1 MRQCSR
7 GPVRGSVADVSGSE
21 IEFGPYRI
29 LERLGEGGM
38 CHVFRARR
46 ADHERDCALK
56 VLKDEWKGD
65 AKVRQMFTTEADLS
79 LMLEHST
86 LVKGLDAGEVGDR
99 MFLALELVDGASLGA
114 AMRETES
121 KGFPLP
127 IDLGLFV
134 VSEVLDGLHAM
145 HEAHSAGGEPLH
157 LVHRDVTPDNVFLGF
172 DGRVLIGDLGVVQVQ
187 AYGDSS
193 DVPLGKLGY
202 MAPEMLQGEAVD
214 RRADVFAAGVIAYEL
229 LTGHAPFSADEE
241 REALSK
247 LAEARCPRPSHWT
260 PDMDPELEQL
270 LMKALARR
278 PKDRFESAEIML
290 LELEPH
296 WSKMLGNP
304 FAVRAMLSAL
314 RPYEAQAWRSSGR
327 STGVSSVWPK
337 A

>member
-1 MRQCSR
+1 
-7 GPVRGSVADVSGSE
+7 VSGSE
-21 IEFGPYRI
+21 TKFGPYRI
-29 LERLGEGGM
+29 LEHLGEGGM
-38 CHVFRARR
+38 CQVFRARR
-46 ADHERDCALK
+46 ADHARDCALK
-56 VLKDEWKGD
+56 ILKDEWRAD

-99 MFLALELVDGASLGA
+99 MFLALELIDGASLGA
-114 AMRETES
+114 AMREA
-121 KGFPLP
+121 KQKAFPLP
-127 IDLGLFV
+127 VDVGLFV

-172 DGRVLIGDLGVVQVQ
+172 DGRVLIGDLGVAQVQ
-187 AYGDSS
+187 AYGESS

-229 LTGHAPFSADEE
+229 LTGHAPFEAEEE

-247 LAEARCPRPSHWT
+247 LADARCPRPSHWT
-260 PDMDPELEQL
+260 PDIDPELEQRV
-270 LMKALARR
+270 MTALARR
-278 PKDRFESAEIML
+278 PKDRFESAEVML

-304 FAVRAMLSAL
+304 FAVRALLSAL
-314 RPYEAQAWRSSGR
+314 RPHEAQAWRHAAQSPSVSGA
-327 STGVSSVWPK
+327 WPLS
-337 A
+337 